1 MERKPG
7 PSFIQHPSSLFLILL
22 MAFLLRAGWGLR
34 QPAADQ
40 LGALPDQVEYLQLA
54 QNLIH
59 RHQFS
64 FYDSRPNIQERV
76 RAYRTPGY
84 PLFLAACG
92 ASVRVARL
100 AQAFIG
106 ALTALAAYLL
116 ARHWL
121 SNNAALLAALL
132 VAVNPFLIYFS
143 GLILSETLYTG
154 MLAWALVLLM
164 RSNEATKRRRR
175 ESGKENPLVSSPLL
189 RRFVASSLLSGL
201 LLLALGILVRP
212 SGLFLP
218 ILMGAGTI
226 FLNWRADRTYHWA
239 RESEMSGGAKRP
251 LLFLAPVAG
260 AVLTILVLLPWAA
273 RNHRVL
279 RQWIWTTTNG
289 GITLYDG
296 FNPDATGASD
306 QTFLQRMPQVRFPRM
321 NEMERSTYF
330 GDLARHWAREH
341 PVQSLQLAAVKVAR
355 TWSPVPLSR
364 EYGGRKLYVLAGAL
378 FAIPLDLLVLLGLI
392 ARGLPWR
399 AKVFLLLPA
408 IYFTVV
414 HGMTVGSLRYRM
426 PMAPLLA
433 VLAACGM
440 AMIWD
445 RCLYRKAKAALP

>member
-1 MERKPG
+1 MERKPVL
-7 PSFIQHPSSLFLILL
+7 SFIQHPSSLFLILL
-22 MAFLLRAGWGLR
+22 IAFLLRAGWGLR
-34 QPAADQ
+34 QPAADR
-40 LGALPDQVEYLQLA
+40 LGALPDQVEYLELA

-59 RHQFS
+59 RHQLS

-92 ASVRVARL
+92 ASVRAARL

-116 ARHWL
+116 ARRWL
-121 SNNAALLAALL
+121 GDNAALLAALL

-143 GLILSETLYTG
+143 GLILSETLYTA
-154 MLAWALVLLM
+154 MLAWAMVLLT
-164 RSNEATKRRRR
+164 RSEGAGKRKR
-175 ESGKENPLVSSPLL
+175 ENGKEDALATSPVSG
-189 RRFVASSLLSGL
+189 RFVTWSLLSGL
-201 LLLALGILVRP
+201 IVLALGILVRP

-218 ILMGAGTI
+218 ILMGGGALL
-226 FLNWRADRTYHWA
+226 LNWRTNRTYHWA
-239 RESEMSGGAKRP
+239 RESGMSGGAKRP
-251 LLFLAPVAG
+251 LLFLMPVAG
-260 AVLTILVLLPWAA
+260 AVLTILVLLPWAV
-273 RNHRVL
+273 RNHRVVG
-279 RQWIWTTTNG
+279 QWVWTTTNG

-296 FNPDATGASD
+296 FNPGATGASD
-306 QTFLQRMPQVRFPRM
+306 QTFLQRMPQVRFPGM
-321 NEMERSTYF
+321 NEVERSTYF
-330 GDLARHWAREH
+330 GDLARRWAMAH
-341 PVQSLQLAAVKVAR
+341 PMQSLQLAAVKIAR

-408 IYFTVV
+408 GYFTVV

-445 RCLYRKAKAALP
+445 WCFYGRAKAALP